1 MRISE
6 ETINRVREAVDIVDV
21 IGSYVPLKRAGANY
35 RGLSPFNKEKT
46 PSFYVLP
53 QKQIFK
59 CFSSGHGGNV
69 FKFLML
75 YENIDFPAAVRKLAE
90 RANIPIEAGR
100 GGEDQEARTRRQELV
115 RVHDLLSL
123 YWREI
128 LEKHPA
134 GEEGRRYLKH
144 RDMPLGWIREFG
156 LGFAPMAWD
165 DTVLW
170 AKREKIPV
178 ELAEQAGVVVRREGS
193 GFYDRFRGRLMFP
206 IRNESGQVIAFSGRL
221 LEADA
226 KAAKYVNSPETPL
239 FTKSKVLYGF
249 DRAKRAILN
258 EKSAILCEGQID
270 VLRCHA
276 SGLLNVVAPLG
287 TSFTEEQ
294 ARLLKTCTERVIIC
308 LDADAAGQ
316 RAAGRTAGLLLNDQE
331 RLDGIT
337 KIDLGI
343 EIVPLPKGHDPD
355 SLIRTE
361 GVDVFKNILAR
372 PIGLVDFQIKYWE
385 TQFDISSITG
395 RRQIIYELVE
405 FLGQIQSPILRTQML
420 QKAALLLDIPIKLL
434 DEELKKR
441 RAPARRDFPLEHGGE
456 ALAKPQEPLKP
467 DPYVTQLVELAVGRP
482 ELLPEIQ
489 RRLDPVWIRDLAG
502 AGFLEKL
509 MDLYNHEG
517 WHDLPTL
524 MDQLETQEQNFL
536 AGLDYEGLE
545 NRVAEDILGA
555 LDRLC
560 DKLRLGWLQQSAR
573 TMARRLAD
581 KTLAPEEYA
590 KILAEQARILQA
602 QRELLQR
609 KKSLTG
615 PR

>member
-170 AKREKIPV
+170 AKREKIPA
-178 ELAEQAGVVVRREGS
+178 ELAEQAGVVVRREGG

-221 LEADA
+221 LESDA

-294 ARLLKTCTERVIIC
+294 ARLLRTCTERVIIC

-316 RAAGRTAGLLLNDQE
+316 RAAGRTARLLLQE
-331 RLDGIT
+331 QEGLEGVVRS
-337 KIDLGI
+337 DLGI
-343 EIVPLPKGHDPD
+343 EVAPLPQGHDPD
-355 SLIRTE
+355 SLIRAE
-361 GVDVFKNILAR
+361 GVEAFKAVVRKPREL
-372 PIGLVDFQIKYWE
+372 LDFQIDYWE
-385 TQFDISSITG
+385 TQHEKGSMTG
-395 RRQIIYELVE
+395 RRQIIQELVE
-405 FLGQIQSPILRTQML
+405 FLSGVPSPILRRQML
-420 QKAALLLDIPIKLL
+420 VKAALRLEMPENLLE
-434 DEELKKR
+434 EELKRR
-441 RAPARRDFPLEHGGE
+441 RAPARREIPGSGE
-456 ALAKPQEPLKP
+456 APSRPPEVLKP
-467 DPYVTQLVELAVGRP
+467 HPAIEQLAELAVGRP
-482 ELLPEIQ
+482 ELVPEIQ

-545 NRVAEDILGA
+545 NRGAEDILEA

-560 DKLRLGWLQQSAR
+560 DKLRLNWLQQSAR

-609 KKSLTG
+609 KKSLTE